1 MRILGIDSSTPKGS
15 VALLENSHLLKEAS
29 LPDGSTY
36 SNCLLS
42 TIDQLLLETGLQLG
56 SIDAFAVT
64 TGPGS
69 FTGLRVG
76 VSLAKGFVLSS
87 QKPFIGVSSMEA
99 LAYRIE
105 SAKYPVCTLLDA
117 RKKQVYSA
125 KFSLSGGE
133 VKRLEE
139 DTVVSPQELCDSISE
154 PTQFIGI
161 NPYEDYFAERL
172 GSHYIPTTQFRFQTA
187 AAGAAMLA
195 HLRSPS
201 EMNTDLEKFSIQY
214 IRRPEAELSFQKNN
228 KSMEVQNHG
237 N

>member
-15 VALLENSHLLKEAS
+15 VALLENSRLLKEAS

-42 TIDQLLLETGLQLG
+42 TIDQLLLETGMQFG

-87 QKPFIGVSSMEA
+87 QKPFIGVSSLEA
-99 LAYRIE
+99 MAHRVE

-117 RKKQVYSA
+117 RKKQVYTA
-125 KFSLSGGE
+125 KFHLFEGE
-133 VKRLEE
+133 VKRLTE
-139 DTVVSPQELCDSISE
+139 DSVVSPEELCDSVSE
-154 PTQFIGI
+154 PTQFLGI
-161 NPYEDYFAERL
+161 TPYADYFAERL
-172 GSHYIPTTQFRFQTA
+172 GSNYIPTTQNKFETS
-187 AAGAAMLA
+187 AAGAALIA
-195 HLRSPS
+195 HHRAAS
-201 EMNTDLEKFSIQY
+201 EMKGDLDNFSIQY
-214 IRRPEAELSFQKNN
+214 IRKPEAEQNSQKNN
-228 KSMEVQNHG
+228 KSTEVKHYG

>member
-15 VALLENSHLLKEAS
+15 VALLDNSNLLKEAA
-29 LPDGSTY
+29 LPDGTTY

-42 TIDQLLLETGLQLG
+42 TVDQILLETGLKFG
-56 SIDAFAVT
+56 DIDAFAVT

-87 QKPFIGVSSMEA
+87 RKPFTGVSSMEA
-99 LAYRIE
+99 LAYTVE
-105 SAKYPVCTLLDA
+105 SANYPVCTLLDA

-125 KFSLSGGE
+125 KFSVSGGV

-139 DTVVSPQELCDSISE
+139 DSVVTAQELCDSISE

-172 GSHYIPTTQFRFQTA
+172 GSQYIPTTQYRFQTA
-187 AAGAAMLA
+187 AAGAAMFAYHRPL
-195 HLRSPS
+195 SGM
-201 EMNTDLEKFSIQY
+201 ETDLDKFSIQY
-214 IRRPEAELSFQKNN
+214 IRRPEAEINILKQTSKN
-228 KSMEVQNHG
+228 
-237 N
+237 